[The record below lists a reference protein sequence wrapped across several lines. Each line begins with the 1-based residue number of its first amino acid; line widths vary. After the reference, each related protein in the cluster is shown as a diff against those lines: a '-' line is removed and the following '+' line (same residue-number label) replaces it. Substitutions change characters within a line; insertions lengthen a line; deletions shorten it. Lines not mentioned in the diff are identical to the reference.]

1 MGNSRTTY
9 RYSEAFKKK
18 VVKEIENGNL
28 TILEARRLYDINGG
42 NTIYRWVRNLGKS
55 HLINKVVHIQMKD
68 EKSKIKELEKQRRE
82 LESALANAHLKIITL
97 ESTITVLSERE
108 GKGLKKKSDIKSY
121 NSVLRMQGSKGENT
135 K

>member
-1 MGNSRTTY
+1 MSKIRKMHT
-9 RYSEAFKKK
+9 YSEAFKQK
-18 VVKEIENGNL
+18 VVKEIENGKL
-28 TILEARRLYDINGG
+28 TISEAEKIYDIGG
-42 NTIYRWVRNLGKS
+42 RATIYRWVQKLGKS
-55 HLINKVVHIQMKD
+55 HLINRVVHIQMKD

-108 GKGLKKKSDIKSY
+108 GKGVKKKRGIKSY
-121 NSVLRMQGSKGENT
+121 NSVLKTKDSKGENT

>member
-1 MGNSRTTY
+1 MGNRGTTY

-18 VVKEIENGNL
+18 VVNEIENGKL
-28 TILEARRLYDINGG
+28 TIYEAKKLYDIKGAP
-42 NTIYRWVRNLGKS
+42 TIYRWVKKLGKS

-68 EKSKIKELEKQRRE
+68 EMDKIKELEKQKRD

-108 GKGLKKKSDIKSY
+108 GKALKKKSVTRSSTTALKTK
-121 NSVLRMQGSKGENT
+121 GSSGGNIR
-135 K
+135 